1 MNYSNIKNKN
11 KNINLG
17 IQLLRT
23 ILCFWV
29 LSFHYLKEEK
39 LNYFFFY
46 IIKRRFFHVPCFS
59 FISFYYSYNIFSQS
73 NMTKIKNR
81 LKRLLIPYIIWPL
94 IVYIKN
100 IPFTKNLSFYPLKM
114 QLLLGR
120 QFMTPHWYLFSI
132 TIITI
137 FIYILSNLIK
147 TDFLF
152 YAQLLM
158 ILIYIGQYS
167 NYYLFL
173 NIYKPNVKF
182 PILDTLSIF
191 PLCVTGL
198 TMASINIFQ
207 LCKKYKT
214 KVIFFSFIFL
224 YFLFKYKCFIDLGGY
239 NGIMNIFASFFF
251 FSIFYLLPLENINTN
266 FQRIIKHITNFTQGV
281 YCLQS
286 IMNPFVN
293 KIFNIHGTLKSI
305 IITYFISYLISFI
318 GFQIFG
324 KTNLKYLFI

>member
-1 MNYSNIKNKN
+1 M
-11 KNINLG
+11 
-17 IQLLRT
+17 
-23 ILCFWV
+23 
-29 LSFHYLKEEK
+29 
-39 LNYFFFY
+39 
-46 IIKRRFFHVPCFS
+46 
-59 FISFYYSYNIFSQS
+59 
-73 NMTKIKNR
+73 
-81 LKRLLIPYIIWPL
+81 
-94 IVYIKN
+94 
-100 IPFTKNLSFYPLKM
+100 
-114 QLLLGR
+114 
-120 QFMTPHWYLFSI
+120 
-132 TIITI
+132 
-137 FIYILSNLIK
+137 
-147 TDFLF
+147 
-152 YAQLLM
+152 
-158 ILIYIGQYS
+158 
-167 NYYLFL
+167 
-173 NIYKPNVKF
+173 
-182 PILDTLSIF
+182 ILDTLSIF